1 MTGWLASEM
10 VVVRDERGELQ
21 SWDWLV
27 AQLGPLRVERAV
39 PARPGQLVFRLEQVR
54 VVEGP
59 AILAVHVSDTQGLPL
74 EGALVVRTW
83 AGAPGLPAWPAVAH
97 RWRDRG
103 VYGATGQAGA
113 VGFGLS
119 PDDIYRLPDTGPSA
133 VWVADPAGPSDWVE
147 GLGLVASEKRLHLD
161 LFFRVAQEL
170 APVLSD
176 AGTALS
182 DSPAALEPPAPP
194 PPPPAPLPLAADQW
208 ALLVERLDRVIQSLE
223 EQSEE

>member
-1 MTGWLASEM
+1 MTEWLASEM

-27 AQLGPLRVERAV
+27 AQLGPLHVERAV

-74 EGALVVRTW
+74 ESVLVVRSW
-83 AGAPGLPAWPAVAH
+83 AGAPGLPSWPALAL

-103 VYGATGQAGA
+103 VYGATGRAGT

-119 PDDIYRLPDTGPSA
+119 PDDAYRLPGTGPSA
-133 VWVADPAGPSDWVE
+133 IWVADQAGPSDCVD
-147 GLGLVASEKRLHLD
+147 GLGLVASEKRLHPD

-170 APVLSD
+170 VPVLSE

-182 DSPAALEPPAPP
+182 DSPVALELPAPP

-208 ALLVERLDRVIQSLE
+208 ALLVDRLDRVIQSLE
-223 EQSEE
+223 EQSGE